1 MAAYR
6 TTAINA
12 LRSYQESSLIPSVD
26 SLVSWL
32 DSRYGSAWLDL
43 WGKAVSNVDQSKLKN
58 ELRML
63 AKVKGMSFPSRPELN
78 DVIFKV
84 GGTIDSAKI
93 LKEVAVETLDY
104 SHSLFRNLLFVGI
117 GLAAL
122 GVILSSRSAGKGIG
136 EGFKEI
142 GKGFNNALSGLKNAR
157 K

>member
-6 TTAINA
+6 STAINA

-84 GGTIDSAKI
+84 GGTIDSGKI
-93 LKEVAVETLDY
+93 VKEALAETVTDVSRVL
-104 SHSLFRNLLFVGI
+104 S
-117 GLAAL
+117 L
-122 GVILSSRSAGKGIG
+122 GVGT
-136 EGFKEI
+136 
-142 GKGFNNALSGLKNAR
+142 ALAVGLLYFAFMSGVFTRAK